1 MTTPNPLRLLNE
13 HGQSVWLDNLS
24 RTLIESGEL
33 GRLIGR
39 DGISGITSNPA
50 IFAAAISG
58 GDAYDRQIGT
68 LAGSGRDTV
77 ALYETL
83 AIDDIR
89 AAADLLKPTW
99 ARGEG
104 TDGFVSLEV
113 NPHLARDTNGTLAE
127 AERLWQAVDR
137 CNVLIKIPGTPEG
150 VPAIEEALYRG
161 ININVTLLF
170 SLDAYAG
177 VMEAHLKALERRL
190 DDGRPLDGLASVA
203 SFFLSRIDSMV
214 DTQLDA
220 IGGAQKEQ
228 ARGLRGQAAVASA
241 KSAYRRWQRT
251 YSGPRWDRLAR
262 AGARVQKPLWAS
274 TSTKDPAYPD
284 VKYVEPLVGRHT
296 VNTMPEVT
304 IDAFRDHGR
313 VQPDAVLEGVAE
325 ALEVPAR
332 LAALG
337 IDLDAV
343 TAALV
348 EEGIEKFAQ
357 PFDALLGN
365 LEEKRKTLAA
375 A

>member
-1 MTTPNPLRLLNE
+1 MNSSNPLRLLKT

-24 RTLIESGEL
+24 RTLIEHGEL
-33 GRLIGR
+33 QRLIDE

-50 IFAAAISG
+50 IFAAAISRG
-58 GDAYDRQIGT
+58 TAYDDQIGR
-68 LAGSGRDTV
+68 LAASDRPTV
-77 ALYETL
+77 ALYEAL

-89 AAADLLKPTW
+89 AAADLLRPSW
-99 ARGEG
+99 EHSDG

-113 NPHLARDTNGTLAE
+113 NPHLARDTEGTLTE
-127 AERLWQAVDR
+127 AERLWRAVDR
-137 CNVLIKIPGTPEG
+137 PNALIKIPGTPEG

-170 SLDAYAG
+170 SLDAYAE

-190 DDGRPLDGLASVA
+190 DDRLPLASLASVA
-203 SFFLSRIDSMV
+203 SFFLSRIDTRV
-214 DTQLDA
+214 DEQLDA
-220 IGGAQKEQ
+220 LRGEHAAA
-228 ARGLRGQAAVASA
+228 ARRLRGQAAVASA
-241 KSAYRRWQRT
+241 KAAYRRWQRT
-251 YSGPRWDRLAR
+251 YAGARWDRLTA

-284 VKYVEPLVGRHT
+284 VKYVEPLVGRQT
-296 VNTMPEVT
+296 VNTMPDAT
-304 IDAFRDHGR
+304 IEAFRDHGR
-313 VQPDAVLEGVAE
+313 VQPDSVLEGVAE
-325 ALEVPAR
+325 ALEVPDR
-332 LAALG
+332 LADLG
-337 IDLDAV
+337 IDLAAV

-365 LEEKRKTLAA
+365 LETKREALAA

>member
-1 MTTPNPLRLLNE
+1 
-13 HGQSVWLDNLS
+13 
-24 RTLIESGEL
+24 
-33 GRLIGR
+33 
-39 DGISGITSNPA
+39 
-50 IFAAAISG
+50 
-58 GDAYDRQIGT
+58 
-68 LAGSGRDTV
+68 
-77 ALYETL
+77 
-83 AIDDIR
+83 
-89 AAADLLKPTW
+89 
-99 ARGEG
+99 
-104 TDGFVSLEV
+104 
-113 NPHLARDTNGTLAE
+113 
-127 AERLWQAVDR
+127 VDR
-137 CNVLIKIPGTPEG
+137 RNLLIKIPGTPEG

-214 DTQLDA
+214 DTQLEA

-228 ARGLRGQAAVASA
+228 ARGLRGQAAVAGA
-241 KSAYRRWQRT
+241 KAAYRRWQRT

-325 ALEVPAR
+325 ALEVPTR

-337 IDLDAV
+337 LDLDAV

-365 LEEKRKTLAA
+365 LEEKRQTLAA

>member
-1 MTTPNPLRLLNE
+1 MTTPNPLRQLNE

-24 RTLIESGEL
+24 RTLIDSGEL
-33 GRLIGR
+33 GRLIR
-39 DGISGITSNPA
+39 EDGISGITSNPA

-58 GDAYDRQIGT
+58 SDAYDEQIGA
-68 LAGSGRDTV
+68 LAASNRDTV

-89 AAADLLKPTW
+89 AAADLLAATW
-99 ARGEG
+99 EHSGG

-113 NPHLARDTNGTLAE
+113 NPHLARDTAGTLAE
-127 AERLWQAVDR
+127 AERLWRAVDR
-137 CNVLIKIPGTPEG
+137 PNALIKIPGTPEG

-170 SLDAYAG
+170 SLDAYAA

-190 DDGRPLDGLASVA
+190 DDGLPLDGLASVA
-203 SFFLSRIDSMV
+203 SFFLSRIDTLV
-214 DTQLDA
+214 DKKLDA
-220 IGGAQKEQ
+220 IDGAGAE
-228 ARGLRGQAAVASA
+228 AATNLRGQAAVASA
-241 KSAYRRWQRT
+241 KAAYRRWQRT
-251 YSGPRWDRLAR
+251 YAGPRWDRLAN

-274 TSTKDPAYPD
+274 TSTKDPDYPD
-284 VKYVEPLVGRHT
+284 TKYVEPLVGRHT
-296 VNTMPEVT
+296 VNTMPDAT

-313 VQPDAVLEGVAE
+313 VQPDSVLDGVDE

-332 LAALG
+332 LAELG
-337 IDLDAV
+337 VDLDAV

-348 EEGIEKFAQ
+348 EEGIAKFEQ
-357 PFDALLGN
+357 PFDALLAN